1 MGSTALQK
9 LPKVLMLHG
18 TECVHLVQATS
29 RHPASSTCVPKPR
42 VERHDGGHFVPSK
55 KSWRDFFAL
64 YMRSI
69 QQGDDSLVPSPG
81 QSLKVLDD
89 VAKF

>member
-1 MGSTALQK
+1 MFHSSQ
-9 LPKVLMLHG
+9 PKDADAEVLNACMQQPDRS
-18 TECVHLVQATS
+18 ESLVN
-29 RHPASSTCVPKPR
+29 VFEKPR